1 MGHKKSTVSRVSSMR
16 LVGVALLAGSAAGC
30 SSDSS
35 RFMYY
40 ATDNLTTASVGAP
53 AAGGLRPVGEIPNV
67 NQQNN
72 QQYGQPQ
79 YGQAQ
84 YNQPQYS
91 QPQAYPG
98 DLRQPSVDTGYT
110 ASIPGAVTRSAAK
123 PSSILGASTRS
134 SGNLVD
140 QSPLSKASATHGA
153 KASAAR
159 IAVASATKP
168 VTMPT
173 AQMLSVSRQEE
184 QAFPSR
190 PTATSAPLQ
199 TASIATEMSPDPIVT
214 GTTGASG
221 GNSRPQGNGWTNA
234 GGTRVT
240 LHEGETLYNLSKRY
254 GVPVNE
260 IMKANQIS
268 DASKVRAGQALVI
281 PLFVYSSAAP
291 VSAPDANPKVMAS
304 RASTGM
310 RGEVRHDRL
319 PVPQESPERQTAIL
333 PTGPALRSSEEAKK
347 SSASNTQITASAGSP
362 SASTGGSYVVK
373 SGDTLNRI
381 AYAHGVG
388 VDDLKQANGLTKSV
402 IRIGQKL
409 KIPSAGSAGSTAA
422 DPVVTAS
429 VKPDVNKPSSYTA
442 PKQADTTD
450 SLTETAKT
458 DVGKSAPQTTGIE
471 KLRWPVRGQVITG
484 FAKTE
489 NGRRNDG
496 LDLSVPVG
504 TPVKAAENGVVI
516 YSGNG
521 LKEYGNTVLVRHE
534 DGLVTVY
541 ANASELNVKR
551 GDKVKRGQVIAASGM
566 SGVAKTPRLHFEV
579 RKNATPVNPT
589 TYLE

>member
-1 MGHKKSTVSRVSSMR
+1 MGQKKSTVSRISSMR

-53 AAGGLRPVGEIPNV
+53 ASGGLRPVGEIPNV
-67 NQQNN
+67 SSQNN
-72 QQYGQPQ
+72 QQYNQPQ

-84 YNQPQYS
+84 YNQPQ
-91 QPQAYPG
+91 AFPG

-110 ASIPGAVTRSAAK
+110 ASIPGAVTRSSATS
-123 PSSILGASTRS
+123 SSILGASTRS
-134 SGNLVD
+134 AGNLID
-140 QSPLSKASATHGA
+140 RTSLPKATAALGA
-153 KASAAR
+153 KSSAAR
-159 IAVASATKP
+159 IAVASAVKP
-168 VTMPT
+168 VTMPSV
-173 AQMLSVSRQEE
+173 QMPSVAMPAE

-190 PTATSAPLQ
+190 PTATNAQLQ
-199 TASIATEMSPDPIVT
+199 TASIAREMSPDPIVT
-214 GTTGASG
+214 GTTGTLQG
-221 GNSRPQGNGWTNA
+221 DTRPQGNGWTTA

-240 LHEGETLYNLSKRY
+240 LGEGETLYNLSKRY

-268 DASKVRAGQALVI
+268 DASKVRAGQGLII
-281 PLFVYSSAAP
+281 PLFVYSRGAP
-291 VSAPDANPKVMAS
+291 VSAPDSNPKVMAS

-319 PVPQESPERQTAIL
+319 PVPQESPDRQTAIL
-333 PTGPALRSSEEAKK
+333 PNGPALRSNEAANK
-347 SSASNTQITASAGSP
+347 SNGSDTQVTASASNSPTSA
-362 SASTGGSYVVK
+362 GGSYVVK

-388 VDDLKQANGLTKSV
+388 VDDLKQANGLSKSMIQV
-402 IRIGQKL
+402 GQKL
-409 KIPSAGSAGSTAA
+409 KIPAAGSAGAAAA

-429 VKPDVNKPSSYTA
+429 VKPDANKPSSYSA
-442 PKQADTTD
+442 PKEAAKTD

-458 DVGKSAPQTTGIE
+458 DAGSSAPQTTGIE